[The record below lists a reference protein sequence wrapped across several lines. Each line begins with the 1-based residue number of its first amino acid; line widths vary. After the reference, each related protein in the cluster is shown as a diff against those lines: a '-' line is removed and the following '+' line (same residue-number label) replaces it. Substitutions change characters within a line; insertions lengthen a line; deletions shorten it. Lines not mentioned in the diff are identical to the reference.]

1 MIIESVTWGFDN
13 RIVATRFLCSCEKI
27 PKHKGAW
34 GSHLHIIVFLFSINH
49 HIDRREHCNM
59 FSCFLES
66 LCYEIGGGSFSF
78 CSCDTDDNHIT
89 SRIPRNCICNNS
101 SHIVIWY
108 TDWTIKW
115 DEFSK
120 KVEHI
125 LNIMKKWL
133 VFNYKIDLYSTIMA
147 KLTIQTWETNDILRT
162 LSTPI
167 LQSEL
172 RKYRSLAEDMVKYIK
187 NSDNGWVGLAA
198 PQVWVNKRLIVVSL
212 MKTYDD
218 ENFRTIALI
227 NPEIIEHS
235 EEKCSESEG
244 CLSVPGESG
253 DVERWNWI
261 KVNFL
266 DIEWKKYSLH
276 LTDLAARIVQHEI
289 DHLDGILFTDRLVS
303 SIFTTN
309 TTL

>member
-1 MIIESVTWGFDN
+1 
-13 RIVATRFLCSCEKI
+13 
-27 PKHKGAW
+27 
-34 GSHLHIIVFLFSINH
+34 
-49 HIDRREHCNM
+49 
-59 FSCFLES
+59 
-66 LCYEIGGGSFSF
+66 
-78 CSCDTDDNHIT
+78 
-89 SRIPRNCICNNS
+89 
-101 SHIVIWY
+101 
-108 TDWTIKW
+108 
-115 DEFSK
+115 
-120 KVEHI
+120 
-125 LNIMKKWL
+125 MKKWL

-167 LQSEL
+167 LQNEL
-172 RKYRSLAEDMVKYIK
+172 RKYRSLAEDMIKYIK

-218 ENFRTIALI
+218 ESFRTIALI

-235 EEKCSESEG
+235 EERCSESEW

-253 DVERWNWI
+253 DVERWTWI

-289 DHLDGILFTDRLVS
+289 DHLDGILFVDKVHS
-303 SIFTTN
+303 SIFNTN